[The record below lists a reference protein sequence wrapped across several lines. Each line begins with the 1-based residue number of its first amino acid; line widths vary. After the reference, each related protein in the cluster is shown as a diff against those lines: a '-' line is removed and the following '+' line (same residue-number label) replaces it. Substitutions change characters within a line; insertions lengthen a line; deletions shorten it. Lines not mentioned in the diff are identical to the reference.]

1 MQNPKQIEGP
11 WEPWWTNRAPC
22 SFGITEVKSLDPAKL
37 GTNLNLFKDDPA
49 EEAKTEEKEENEF
62 EDDSE
67 ESAEENLYHD
77 DLRR

>member
-1 MQNPKQIEGP
+1 
-11 WEPWWTNRAPC
+11 
-22 SFGITEVKSLDPAKL
+22 
-37 GTNLNLFKDDPA
+37 LFKDDPA

-77 DLRR
+77 DLRRQIVQERYTKIPTMQ